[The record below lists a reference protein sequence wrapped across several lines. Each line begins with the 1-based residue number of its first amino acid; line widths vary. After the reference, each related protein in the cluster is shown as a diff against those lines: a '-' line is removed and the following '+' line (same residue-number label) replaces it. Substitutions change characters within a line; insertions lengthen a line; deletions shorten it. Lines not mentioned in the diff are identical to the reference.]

1 MLLKNNNKGKL
12 LLTSLVSIALLSIA
26 NASAATANSVAG
38 GTITFSGSVS
48 DTTCNVTT
56 NNGGDF
62 TVNLA
67 PVTTTDI
74 GETIG
79 VVSHG
84 ATQFSMSVAGCTGY
98 TSTSTTAQAL
108 KISFTGSNVSNDNK
122 YLKNA
127 TGTSSGVGIAITSD
141 GTTAV
146 DLNKAI
152 NTGLSTSSSDGKVFD
167 TGPQGNV
174 TFYANY
180 YNYGGASA
188 STGTVVTS
196 VTYTFSYS

>member
-1 MLLKNNNKGKL
+1 MSMMNTKGKV
-12 LLTSLVSIALLSIA
+12 LLTSFISVALLSIS

-62 TVNLA
+62 TVNLM
-67 PVTTTDI
+67 PVTTTNI
-74 GETIG
+74 GKTIG
-79 VVSHG
+79 VVSTG
-84 ATQFSMSVAGCTGY
+84 ATPFTMSISGCEGY
-98 TSTSTTAQAL
+98 SSTSTTAQAL
-108 KISFTGSNVSNDNK
+108 QISFSGSNVSDDNK

-127 TGTSSGVGIAITSD
+127 TGTASGVGIAITSD
-141 GTTAV
+141 GSNAV
-146 DLNKAI
+146 DLNTAI
-152 NTGLSTSSSDGKVFD
+152 KTGLSTSTSDGTSYD
-167 TGPQGNV
+167 TAPQGNV
-174 TFYANY
+174 TLYANY

-188 STGTVVTS
+188 GTGTVVSS